1 MRDYFQLAL
10 RNVTDHGDTDIFPY
24 PVENRIFHDA
34 RDSVLDLLEQYHAN
48 FRDYLVRFPP
58 VHLSSLAPVSY
69 TGFRWA
75 TQLDPM
81 WNLYFLGCVL
91 SIAEEIENAR
101 LPLGDNKIFS
111 YRFDPDYDTAS
122 LFNRDIGWVQF
133 IERSTELA
141 GEYSH
146 VVVSDISE
154 FYPRLGHHRL
164 ENALQQLNLGN
175 DIPSRIMEFLK
186 QFSGIRSFG
195 LPVGGP
201 AARLLSELV
210 LNQVDRL
217 LIGHGLEFARFA
229 DDYHLFANSPE
240 DAYAAL
246 IYLSEKLF
254 ENQGLSLQKSKTRIL
269 TAAEFLSTSP
279 LRFGAVQEAEER
291 DNPEVEEA
299 QVRTQQFMRFSI
311 RFDPYS
317 PTAEEDYETLR
328 REINR
333 FDIIGILGA
342 ELAKSRIHTAL
353 SRRVLRVIRFLDGQV
368 RDEAIISI
376 VDNHNLLF
384 PIFSTVAMVVY
395 DVFDEMGEASKAEV
409 ITRLRQ
415 LIEAQSHTFRVDM
428 HLAYAIR
435 ILSKQHTPEN
445 ENLLQQLYERRTSS
459 MVRRTIILTMAHW
472 RVWFWLSDLKNRFR
486 ELSDAEKRAFII
498 ASYTLRDEGNHWRQH
513 IRDELSLFELLVRDW
528 ASGRIQENPDW
539 RVPV

>member
-1 MRDYFQLAL
+1 MREHFQLAL
-10 RNVTDHGDTDIFPY
+10 RNVTEHGDTDIFPY
-24 PVENRIFHDA
+24 PVENRIFHDEQD
-34 RDSVLDLLEQYHAN
+34 RVLALLEEYHLN
-48 FRDYLVRFPP
+48 FHDYLVRFPP
-58 VHLSSLAPVSY
+58 AHFSSLAPVSY

-75 TQLDPM
+75 NQLDPV

-91 SIAEEIENAR
+91 SIAQDIENAR
-101 LPLGDNKIFS
+101 LPVGDNKIFS
-111 YRFDPDYDTAS
+111 YRFNPDQETAS

-133 IERSTELA
+133 IERSAEITA
-141 GEYSH
+141 DYSH
-146 VVVSDISE
+146 VVVCDIAE
-154 FYPRLGHHRL
+154 FYPRLGHHKL

-186 QFSGIRSFG
+186 QFSGTRSFG
-195 LPVGGP
+195 LPIGGP

-217 LIGHGLEFARFA
+217 LTGYNIEFVRFA
-229 DDYHLFANSPE
+229 DDYHLFANSPK

-254 ENQGLSLQKSKTRIL
+254 DNQGLSLQKSKTRIL
-269 TAAEFLSTSP
+269 PAAEFLSTSP
-279 LRFGAVQEAEER
+279 LRFAVVQEDKDR
-291 DNPEVEEA
+291 DDPEVDEA
-299 QVRTQQFMRFSI
+299 QKKVQQFMRFSV

-317 PTAEEDYETLR
+317 PTADEDYETLK

-333 FDIIGILGA
+333 FDIIGMLGT

-353 SRRVLRVIRFLDGQV
+353 SKRVLRAIRFLDDRV

-376 VDNHNLLF
+376 VNNHDLLF

-395 DVFDEMGEASKAEV
+395 DVFDEMEEAAKTEV

-415 LIEAQSHTFRVDM
+415 LIEEQSHIFRVDM

-435 ILSKQHTPEN
+435 ILSKQHTQEN
-445 ENLLQQLYERRTSS
+445 EHLLQQLYQNRTSS
-459 MVRRTIILTMAHW
+459 MVRRDIILTMAHW
-472 RVWFWLSDLKNRFR
+472 GVSYWLSDLRNRFR
-486 ELSDAEKRAFII
+486 ELSDAEKRIFII
-498 ASYTLRDEGNHWRQH
+498 ASYILKDEGAHWRRH
-513 IRDELSLFELLVRDW
+513 VRDELSPFEMLIRDW
-528 ASGRIQENPDW
+528 ASGRIQQNRDW